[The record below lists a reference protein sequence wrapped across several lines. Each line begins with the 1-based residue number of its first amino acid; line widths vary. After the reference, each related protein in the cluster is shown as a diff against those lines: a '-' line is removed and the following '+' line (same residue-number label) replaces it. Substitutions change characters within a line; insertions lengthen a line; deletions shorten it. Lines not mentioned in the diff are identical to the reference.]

1 MFDRF
6 LKGTCVGMIF
16 VLAGAAVIQAAYL
29 RNIPVHVKQPDGTTL
44 SCLASG
50 DEFYNWLHDKD
61 DYTIVRNPATGFL
74 VYADKVEGRL
84 VPTEFVAGRTAP
96 LLLEQAGIKPRLLD
110 DPKVKGARIAAAE
123 GEPVVNAPK
132 TGTINNLVV
141 YIRFSDQEE
150 FAEAFIDSAEL
161 ALNSTTAGVNSF
173 RNYFAEASYSQL
185 TVSSTCYP
193 ASTPGVFSYQ
203 DANPRAYY
211 MPYDATTNPTGYNG
225 DTERRT
231 REHTLLQSAV
241 NAISAE
247 VPPALIID
255 ADLDGRVDNI
265 CFVVRGEPTA
275 WSSLLWPHKWDL
287 YTYSVYI
294 QGKRVYTY
302 NLQLETSVDVGVL
315 CHEMFHSLG
324 APDLYHYNADYS
336 YLQPAWAWDLMQFN
350 LDPPQHMGA
359 YMKWKYGTWISSIPQ
374 ITASGTYTLHPVTS
388 STNNCYRIA
397 SPASTTEYFVVEYR
411 KRTGGGTFES
421 SLLNEGLLVYRINTA
436 YTGNA
441 SGPPDEVYIYR
452 PDGTPT
458 ANGQPLNAPLSSNQ
472 GRTQINDGT
481 NPSSFLTGGTP
492 GGLSISN
499 VGSLGDTISFDV
511 TLNTLTVTSPNG
523 GENWVAGNSATVT
536 WTSTGSM
543 SVVDIGLTTDGGA
556 NWTTLAND
564 TLNDGSE
571 TITVPLVTGT
581 LCFIAVVE
589 GNYGVPADYSNA
601 SFSIIM
607 PPASVTVTS
616 PNGGEVWAAGS
627 SHDVTWTQTGLTG
640 SVTIDLYKGG
650 VMQKTLGT
658 AGASGGIFSWAIGAG
673 ETAGTDYRIRVW
685 QGSVWD
691 ESDADFALVLPA
703 SLPFDEDFTVL
714 PPDWLQQNTG
724 TGIGSQWGY
733 SDSNHAGGSSYEVI
747 CSWALVDPG
756 TTRLITPP
764 IDTTGATALRLSFKH
779 SLDAYGTGCTLKI
792 QTSPDLVT
800 WTDEAWSVAT
810 TATDLGP
817 GTVVTD
823 LTHNLNIATTYV
835 AFVITGNLYQFD
847 FWYIDDV
854 SITGAASP
862 RADFNGDGQEDVLWR
877 YYGAGGYNYVW
888 YLGNSGGQPMP
899 LARVDSVSAAAY
911 TGIRLAGKKAPAKT
925 PMNTRNRR
933 PDSDRL
939 KRLQPKGPLAP
950 SVADPRQAG
959 GGSPSLSPL
968 ALADPRNAGLPL
980 AAPIT
985 LGGADILP
993 VDDPS
998 WEIAGVADFDGDTRV
1013 DILWRHNGPG
1023 GENVIWLMDGTDGIG
1038 NAMLPPVADLDWRIV
1053 GTGDFNNDTHL
1064 DILWRYNGG
1073 AGTNLIWYMNGTEVA
1088 GSAELVGV
1096 SDLDWQIA
1104 GTGDFN
1110 KDGHVD
1116 ILWRYNGTD
1125 GYNVVWHLNDTA
1137 IIGSADLTPV
1147 ADLNWQIAGTG
1158 DYDKDGNTD
1167 ILWRYYGPGGHNYIW
1182 YMDGVT
1188 PIGGGTLVP
1197 VEDVDWRI
1205 VNR

>member
-1 MFDRF
+1 MVDRF
-6 LKGTCVGMIF
+6 FKRASLGLIF
-16 VLAGAAVIQAAYL
+16 VLAFAAVVQAAYL
-29 RNIPVHVKQPDGTTL
+29 RNIPVHVKQPDGTIL

-50 DEFYNWLHDKD
+50 DEFYNWLHDQD
-61 DYTIVRNPATGFL
+61 GYTIVRNPSTGFL
-74 VYADKVEGRL
+74 VYADKAEGRL
-84 VPTEFVAGRTAP
+84 VPTEFIAGRTAP
-96 LLLEQAGIKPRLLD
+96 LVLEQAGIPPRLLD
-110 DPKVKGARIAAAE
+110 DSKAKVGRIAAAE

-132 TGTINNLVV
+132 TGTVNNLVV

-150 FAEAFIDSAEL
+150 FAEAFIDSTEL
-161 ALNSTTAGVNSF
+161 SLNSAVAGASSM
-173 RNYFAEASYSQL
+173 RSYFAEASYAQL

-193 ASTPGVFSYQ
+193 GSTPGVFSYQ
-203 DANPRAYY
+203 DSNPRAYY

-225 DTERRT
+225 ETERRI

-247 VPPALIID
+247 VPVGLAID

-287 YTYSVYI
+287 NSYAVYI

-302 NLQLETSVDVGVL
+302 NLQLETSIGVGVL

-324 APDLYHYNADYS
+324 APDLYHYNSDSS
-336 YLQPAWAWDLMQFN
+336 YLEPAWAWDLMQYN
-350 LDPPQHMGA
+350 LDPPQHMSA

-374 ITASGTYTLHPVTS
+374 ITASGSYTLHPVTS

-397 SPASTTEYFVVEYR
+397 SPASATEYFVVEYR

-441 SGPPDEVYIYR
+441 DGPPDEVYIYR
-452 PDGTPT
+452 PNGTPT
-458 ANGQPLNAPLSSNQ
+458 ANGQPINAPLSSNQ

-481 NPSSFLTGGTP
+481 NPSSFLTAGTP

-499 VGSLGDTISFDV
+499 VGSLGATISFDV
-511 TLNTLTVTSPNG
+511 TLNTLTVTAPNG

-556 NWTTLAND
+556 NWTIIADD
-564 TLNDGSE
+564 TPNDGSE
-571 TITVPLVTGT
+571 TITVPLVSGT

-589 GNYGVPADYSNA
+589 GHYGVPFDYSNA
-601 SFSIIM
+601 AFSIIA
-607 PPASVTVTS
+607 PPANITVTS
-616 PNGGEVWAAGS
+616 PNGGEPWVAGTD
-627 SHDVTWTQTGLTG
+627 HDITWTQTGLTG
-640 SVTIDLYKGG
+640 TVTVDLHKGG
-650 VMQKTLGT
+650 VKLKTLGT
-658 AGASGGIFSWAIGAG
+658 APASAGTFPWAIAAG
-673 ETAGTDYRIRVW
+673 ETAGIDYRVRVW
-685 QGSVWD
+685 QGAVSD
-691 ESDADFALVLPA
+691 ESDADFWVIRSAA
-703 SLPFDEDFTVL
+703 LPFEEDFAEFTQ
-714 PPDWLQQNTG
+714 PWIQQNVGTG
-724 TGIGSQWGY
+724 TEVLWGY
-733 SDSNHAGGSSYEVI
+733 SDSNNAGGVSYEAG
-747 CSWALVDPG
+747 CSWYNVDPG

-764 IDTTGATALRLSFKH
+764 IDTTGVSALRLSFKH
-779 SLDAYGTGCTLKI
+779 FLDAYGTGCTLKV

-800 WTDEAWSVAT
+800 WTDEAWSIAS
-810 TATDLGP
+810 TAADRGP
-817 GTVVTD
+817 ETVVTD
-823 LTHNLNIATTYV
+823 LTHHLGIPATYV
-835 AFVITGNLYQFD
+835 AFVITGNLFQYD
-847 FWYIDDV
+847 YWYIDDV
-854 SITGAASP
+854 SIVRAALP

-888 YLGNSGGQPMP
+888 YLGNSGGQPAP
-899 LARVDSVSAAAY
+899 QARVDSVSDVAC
-911 TGIRLAGKKAPAKT
+911 TGLRLAGKRRPAKT
-925 PMNTRNRR
+925 PRNPGR
-933 PDSDRL
+933 PGVGSERL
-939 KRLQPKGPLAP
+939 SRLRPMGSAAP
-950 SVADPRQAG
+950 SVDDPRQALG
-959 GGSPSLSPL
+959 EFQRPSSLS
-968 ALADPRNAGLPL
+968 LADPRNAGLPL
-980 AAPIT
+980 AAPVT

-998 WEIAGVADFDGDTRV
+998 WEIAGTADFDRDTHV

-1038 NAMLPPVADLDWRIV
+1038 NAVLPPVPDLAWRIV
-1053 GTGDFNNDTHL
+1053 GTGDFNNDGHV

-1088 GSAELVGV
+1088 GSAELIGV
-1096 SDLDWQIA
+1096 SDPNWRIA

-1116 ILWRYNGTD
+1116 VLWRFNGTD
-1125 GYNVVWHLNDTA
+1125 GYNVVWHLDDTA

-1182 YMDGVT
+1182 YMDGVL

-1197 VEDVDWRI
+1197 VEDTAWRI